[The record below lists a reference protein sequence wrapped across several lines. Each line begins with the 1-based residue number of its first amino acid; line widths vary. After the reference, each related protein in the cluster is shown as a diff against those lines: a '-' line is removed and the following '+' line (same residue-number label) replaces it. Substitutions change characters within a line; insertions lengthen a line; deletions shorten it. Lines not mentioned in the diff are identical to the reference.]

1 MELLNTIK
9 RILSFGY
16 LGFINYNRYKNYQQD
31 SLELKDRLNNYNM
44 KYPETKLYNDYLL
57 KETSTYHFGLIFN
70 FIVILSSVF
79 LGIKSLGFIAV
90 LFFILTELH
99 LFNDVILSIYHKFF
113 NRSLDIVNLFYGIP
127 IDNIII
133 FTMIFGILASSFK
146 PKNNK

>member
-133 FTMIFGILASSFK
+133 FTMIFGILALSFK
-146 PKNNK
+146 PKNN